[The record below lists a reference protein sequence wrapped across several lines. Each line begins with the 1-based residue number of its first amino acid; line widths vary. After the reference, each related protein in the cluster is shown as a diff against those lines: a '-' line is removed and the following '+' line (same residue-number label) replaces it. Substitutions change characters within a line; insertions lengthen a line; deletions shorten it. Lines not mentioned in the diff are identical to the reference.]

1 MTLEVFE
8 AENGLKLTLSDEAM
22 NHIINGNLSLRP
34 EVKDG
39 FKTTKTILAGGM
51 HTVQGWLN
59 LKSKN
64 DGLVNIINYDHRIHQ
79 GWYYARELQNDT
91 IVLKLPKNCYS
102 GKAAKITKYPDNY
115 YKSGYLWKTLFPVS
129 FDEIKIKETIAE
141 ALNNIDQ
148 EYSSEGQLVGYSN
161 FSDPLKTL
169 RVTIQY
175 QGTEIK
181 SAFPSWGQ
189 PNTGNN
195 GKAYSHFDNIGFP
208 VTASS
213 LNFDNK
219 RDIEKSEMSVVYK
232 DFNKIEDITPNIFK
246 NREVVKVNAK
256 NYNFL
261 RLEVL
266 RNYVENIDENELI
279 AIKSYLSI
287 LEIHKQYLNI
297 TKSAYYY
304 MMKKVRCD
312 KSFFNSVHVLENI
325 IDGVRILALYD
336 FKNNTKNFY
345 EYLQTLL
352 NNLVV
357 HDFTD
362 SFLKK
367 RLYNCV
373 LDMVIMLNNKELNER
388 FINLFCIAP
397 SRREFMR
404 EISRDTLL
412 RKRIKLPARKI
423 TDELT
428 IIINPS
434 ANFDIKF
441 NDFIEFVKEAIGET
455 YAIHA
460 KFDDEFRNRIILEK
474 YSGSDFPLRKMM
486 GDSLKFMT
494 SDDLDYFSIKFIN
507 FIKNAIFDFS
517 NIKDS
522 IMFLIRDY
530 CRLQFA
536 QRMRLNFLYKEF
548 WCFDPGDIYLPI
560 DRNLLYTQI
569 LKHERII
576 NTSLLENLLNGIA
589 EVANDQEVEEL
600 IKSFHEKI
608 GKEVPPIA
616 EVIPEYILKRYDRK
630 I

>member
-1 MTLEVFE
+1 MRLEVIE

-22 NHIINGNLSLRP
+22 NHIVNGDLSLRP
-34 EVKDG
+34 EVRDG
-39 FKTTKTILAGGM
+39 HRITQTILAGGM
-51 HTVQGWLN
+51 HTVEGWLN

-64 DGLVNIINYDHRIHQ
+64 DGLVNIINYDHRVHQ

-115 YKSGYLWKTLFPVS
+115 YKSGYLWKTLFPVG
-129 FDEIKIKETIAE
+129 FDEKKIKETIAE
-141 ALNNIDQ
+141 ALKNIDL
-148 EYSSEGQLVGYSN
+148 EASSEGQIVGYSN

-169 RVTIQY
+169 RVTVQY
-175 QGTEIK
+175 QGNEIK

-213 LNFDNK
+213 RNFD
-219 RDIEKSEMSVVYK
+219 DVIDAEKSEMSAVYQ
-232 DFNKIEDITPNIFK
+232 DFNNIVDITPNIFK
-246 NREVVKVNAK
+246 NREAIRVNSK
-256 NYNFL
+256 KYNFKRLDIL
-261 RLEVL
+261 RK
-266 RNYVENIDENELI
+266 YVDIIDEGELVE
-279 AIKSYLSI
+279 IKSYLSI
-287 LEIHKQYLNI
+287 LEIHKEYLNI
-297 TKSAYYY
+297 TKNAYYL

-312 KSFFNSVHVLENI
+312 KNFFNSVHVLENI
-325 IDGVRILALYD
+325 IDGVRILAFYD
-336 FKNNTKNFY
+336 LKNSTKYFY
-345 EYLQTLL
+345 EYLETLL
-352 NNLVV
+352 NNLVI
-357 HDFTD
+357 HDLTD

-373 LDMVIMLNNKELNER
+373 LDMVVLLNNKELNER
-388 FINLFCIAP
+388 FINLFSIAP

-412 RKRIKLPARKI
+412 RKRIKLPAHEI
-423 TDELT
+423 PNELM

-441 NDFIEFVKEAIGET
+441 SDFIEFVKEAIGET
-455 YAIHA
+455 YAIHEE
-460 KFDDEFRNRIILEK
+460 FDDVFRSKIVLEQ
-474 YSGSDFPLRKMM
+474 YSGNNFPLKKMM
-486 GDSLKFMT
+486 DDSLKFMT
-494 SDDLDYFSIKFIN
+494 SDDLNYFSIKFIN
-507 FIKNAIFDFS
+507 FIKNVTFDFS

-530 CRLQFA
+530 CRLQFS
-536 QRMRLNFLYKEF
+536 QRMRLNLVYKEF
-548 WCFDPGDIYLPI
+548 WSFEPGEMYFPI
-560 DRNLLYTQI
+560 DKNLLYTQI

-576 NTSLLENLLNGIA
+576 NTQLLENFLNGID
-589 EVANDQEVEEL
+589 EVNNDQDVGSL
-600 IKSFHEKI
+600 INSFQEKV
-608 GKEVPPIA
+608 GKEVPPIID
-616 EVIPEYILKRYDRK
+616 VIPKYILKRYERK